1 MARDQKRKKKRF
13 KWWEIPIALLL
24 VIIIAAGGYVI
35 YLLLSYNRIPD
46 NQTLDVYH
54 EAQTKEVKT
63 DTEYT
68 AVTANLGF
76 GAYTPDYTFFMDG
89 GTQSW
94 AASKESVV
102 SCIDGSADLVKAQN
116 PDVVFFQEIDDDST
130 RSYHVDQRQM
140 LNDAFNGYD
149 SVFARNFHSAFLAV
163 PPLQPHG
170 FANSGIFTLADFE
183 MTDSLRRSL
192 PISESLT
199 KFFDLDRCY
208 SISRAKVANGKE
220 LVLINLHLSAYG
232 TDGDLQKQQ
241 MTMLFNDMK
250 EEYDKGN
257 YVIAAG
263 DFNHDFT
270 VNSKEIF
277 NDKTDAEYSWAAAF
291 PDDLIPEGI
300 SKVTDYASGMTVPSC
315 RNCDV
320 PYSDECFTVIVD
332 GFMVSDNITPTYV
345 DIIDNGF
352 RFSDHNPVVMKFKLN
367 ND

>member
-1 MARDQKRKKKRF
+1 M
-13 KWWEIPIALLL
+13 L
-24 VIIIAAGGYVI
+24 VIIIAAGGYVA
-35 YLLLSYNRIPD
+35 YLLLSYNRIED
-46 NQTLDVYH
+46 NQVLDVYH
-54 EAQTKEVKT
+54 EAQAKEVQT
-63 DTEYT
+63 GTEYT

-94 AASKESVV
+94 AASKESVAA
-102 SCIDGSADLVKAQN
+102 CIDGSADLIKEQN

-140 LNDAFNGYD
+140 LNDSFKGYD
-149 SVFARNFHSAFLAV
+149 SVFARNFHSAFLAA

-183 MTDSLRRSL
+183 LTESVRRSL
-192 PISESLT
+192 PISESFS

-208 SISRAKVANGKE
+208 SVSRAKTDNGKE

-232 TDGDLQKQQ
+232 TDGDLQTRQ
-241 MTMLFNDMK
+241 MTMLFNEMK
-250 EEYDKGN
+250 EEYEKGN

-270 VNSKEIF
+270 VNSKDVF
-277 NDKTDAEYSWAAAF
+277 NESYSEEYSWAAAF
-291 PDDLIPEGI
+291 PDELIPEGI
-300 SKVTDYASGMTVPSC
+300 SKVTDYASGMVTPSC

-332 GFMVSDNITPTYV
+332 GFMVSDNITPTYM

-352 RFSDHNPVVMKFKLN
+352 LYSDHNPVVMKFQLN
-367 ND
+367 

>member
-1 MARDQKRKKKRF
+1 MARDQKRRKKRF
-13 KWWEIPIALLL
+13 KWWKIPIVILL
-24 VIIIAAGGYVI
+24 VVIIVAGGYVA
-35 YLLLSYNRIPD
+35 YLLLSYNRIED
-46 NQTLDVYH
+46 NQVLDVYH
-54 EAQTKEVKT
+54 EAQTKEVLP

-102 SCIDGSADLVKAQN
+102 ACIDGSADLIKAQN
-116 PDVVFFQEIDDDST
+116 ADIVFLQEIDDDST
-130 RSYHVDQRQM
+130 RSYHIDQRQM
-140 LNDAFNGYD
+140 LNDSFKGYD

-183 MTDSLRRSL
+183 LTDSVRRSL
-192 PISESLT
+192 PISESFSKL
-199 KFFDLDRCY
+199 FDLDRCY
-208 SISRAKVANGKE
+208 SVSRAKTSNGKE
-220 LVLINLHLSAYG
+220 LALFNLHLSAYG
-232 TDGDLQKQQ
+232 TDGDLQSQQ
-241 MTMLFNDMK
+241 MTMLFNEMK

-263 DFNHDFT
+263 DYNHDFT
-270 VNSKEIF
+270 GESRNVF
-277 NDKTDAEYSWAAAF
+277 NDMSQYEERTWAAPF
-291 PDDLIPEGI
+291 PDDMIPDGF
-300 SKVTDYASGMTVPSC
+300 SKVTDYASGIVTPSC
-315 RNCDV
+315 RDCDI
-320 PYSDECFTVIVD
+320 PYSDESFTVIVD

-352 RFSDHNPVVMKFKLN
+352 RYSDHNPVVMKFQLN
-367 ND
+367 

>member
-1 MARDQKRKKKRF
+1 MKKEKKKRF
-13 KWWEIPIALLL
+13 RWWKIPIAILL
-24 VIIIAAGGYVI
+24 VIVLVAVGYVA
-35 YLLLSYNRIPD
+35 YLLISYNRIED
-46 NQTLDVYH
+46 NQVLDVYH
-54 EAQTKEVKT
+54 EAQTEAVRT

-89 GTQSW
+89 GTESW
-94 AASKESVV
+94 AASKESVEA
-102 SCIDGSADLVKAQN
+102 CIDGSANLIKEQS
-116 PDVVFFQEIDDDST
+116 PDIVFLQEVDDNST
-130 RSYHVDQRQM
+130 RSYHVDQHKM
-140 LNDAFNGYD
+140 LDDAFDGYD
-149 SVFARNFHSAFLAV
+149 SVFARNFHSAFLCA

-170 FANSGIFTLADFE
+170 FANSGLLTLTDFT
-183 MTDSLRRSL
+183 MTDSVRRSL

-208 SISRAKVANGKE
+208 SVSRAKTEDGKE
-220 LVLINLHLSAYG
+220 LVLIDLHLSAYG
-232 TDGDLQKQQ
+232 TNGDLQTQQ
-241 MTMLFNDMK
+241 MTMLFNEMK

-270 VNSKEIF
+270 VDSKDVF
-277 NDKTDAEYSWAAAF
+277 NESYSEAYSWAAAF
-291 PDDLIPEGI
+291 PDELIPQGI
-300 SKVTDYASGMTVPSC
+300 SKVTDYASGMVTPSC

-332 GFMVSDNITPTYV
+332 GFMVSDNVTPTYV

-352 RFSDHNPVVMKFKLN
+352 LYSDHNPVVMKFRLN
-367 ND
+367 KE